1 MVGSRGVVG
10 RLLVVVN
17 WVSFALIPAKTPL
30 HFLHIYAIHVVDMD
44 LLDIS
49 DETVLV
55 VSVVGDNLGAAVR
68 EFHPVFTLDSSI
80 LVLGLSFGEVV
91 AVVVDT
97 SVLVGKG
104 LWWSLFLEDGNK
116 FENMAFLDFF
126 SFCTILREKWPKMF

>member
-1 MVGSRGVVG
+1 M
-10 RLLVVVN
+10 
-17 WVSFALIPAKTPL
+17 
-30 HFLHIYAIHVVDMD
+30 
-44 LLDIS
+44 
-49 DETVLV
+49 

-116 FENMAFLDFF
+116 FENMSTITLDVA
-126 SFCTILREKWPKMF
+126 SLTSWYGAGWCGA